1 MINNANANGNGNA
14 NENTNLKVGD
24 VFAVDHFKTFPSKF
38 YPDRMNAKILTT
50 DGDIVFTSAAKI
62 IKILNMLSNDPEVTD
77 LSKYTFEVVQA
88 GEYKGHPVLSIYSDD
103 KLVREKIQKIFF

>member
-24 VFAVDHFKTFPSKF
+24 VFAVEHFKTFPSKF
-38 YPDRMNAKILTT
+38 YPGRMNAKILTT
-50 DGDIVFTSAAKI
+50 EGDIVFTSAGKI
-62 IKILNMLSNDPEVTD
+62 IKILNMLSNDPEITD

-88 GEYKGHPVLSIYSDD
+88 GEFKGHPVLSIYSDD
-103 KLVREKIQKIFF
+103 KFIREKIQKIFF

>member
-1 MINNANANGNGNA
+1 MIKNANGKDFSFLEA
-14 NENTNLKVGD
+14 GD
-24 VFAVDHFKTFPSKF
+24 VFAVEHFKTFPSKF

-62 IKILNMLSNDPEVTD
+62 IKILNMLSNDPEITD

-103 KLVREKIQKIFF
+103 KLVREKIQKVFF